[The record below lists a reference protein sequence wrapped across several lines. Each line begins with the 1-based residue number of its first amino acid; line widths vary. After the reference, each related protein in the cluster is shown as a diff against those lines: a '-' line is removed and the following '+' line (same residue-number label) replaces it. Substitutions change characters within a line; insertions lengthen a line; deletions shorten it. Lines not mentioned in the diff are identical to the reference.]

1 MKIEVLG
8 DEKTVVAFS
17 LAGIGGKIVNSR
29 EDVSRIVRESK
40 DTCVF
45 LVVEEYY
52 PRDYDEDLPIL
63 IRIPRRR

>member
-1 MKIEVLG
+1 VKIEVLG